1 VLIAAP
7 RGLAELLAQLVEIAP
22 MCYITNMARTRALI
36 EKTYRVVRLKDG
48 TFAVEIAITGTYP
61 TTTAR
66 AFATEAE
73 AEAWIARG
81 GCRAPA
87 DRNLPL
93 SIR

>member
-1 VLIAAP
+1 
-7 RGLAELLAQLVEIAP
+7 
-22 MCYITNMARTRALI
+22 MCYITNMAVRELGSFPTVGKLDRDRTRPLI
-36 EKTYRVVRLKDG
+36 ERTYRVVPLKDG

-87 DRNLPL
+87 ESNTPL